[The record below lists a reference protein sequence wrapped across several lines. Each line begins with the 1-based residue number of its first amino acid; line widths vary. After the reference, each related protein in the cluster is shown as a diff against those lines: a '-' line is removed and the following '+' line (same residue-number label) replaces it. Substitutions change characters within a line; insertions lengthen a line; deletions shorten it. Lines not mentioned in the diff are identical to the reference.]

1 MGTGGKRGERRGRC
15 RPGGCGAAPRLE
27 PKPGVAVLLG
37 LKMLLLLAMTT
48 VRRMAGAQ
56 GTDTRQHMA
65 EEVQHDTT
73 IPSRML

>member
-1 MGTGGKRGERRGRC
+1 
-15 RPGGCGAAPRLE
+15 
-27 PKPGVAVLLG
+27 VLLG